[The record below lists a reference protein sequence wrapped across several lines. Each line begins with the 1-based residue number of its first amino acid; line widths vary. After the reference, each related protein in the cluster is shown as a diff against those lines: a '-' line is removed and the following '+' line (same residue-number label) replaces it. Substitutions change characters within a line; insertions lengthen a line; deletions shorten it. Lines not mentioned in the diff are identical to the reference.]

1 MELTAFLM
9 ENVETELTEEVLISK
24 RFKDA
29 NGEPL
34 PFEIKAITSKRDNQ
48 LTKASE
54 KKEVNNGKVSV
65 YTDYEEYVF
74 RLVAECTTFPN
85 FKSKELQESWQVLGA
100 DKLISKMLLPGEL
113 AELAKRIQ
121 KLNGFGTIEELKEEV
136 KEPLTEET
144 DQ

>member
-9 ENVETELTEEVLISK
+9 ENVETELTEKVLISK

-29 NGEPL
+29 NGEPF

-74 RLVAECTTFPN
+74 RLVAECTTYPN
-85 FKSKELQESWQVLGA
+85 FKNKELQESWQVLGA

>member
-1 MELTAFLM
+1 MELKAFLM
-9 ENVETELTEEVLISK
+9 ENVETELTEKVLISK

-54 KKEVNNGKVSV
+54 KKEVNNGKVNIT
-65 YTDYEEYVF
+65 TDYEAYVLK
-74 RLVAECTTFPN
+74 LVCECTTYPN
-85 FKSKELQESWQVLGA
+85 FKNKELQESWQVLGA
-100 DKLISKMLLPGEL
+100 DTLINKMLLPGEL